1 MTKLEDIRELI
12 SEMGKYCDVIEDCGT
27 SHKAK
32 VAFTK
37 LLIQYSHLV
46 QEKSKKLLAEVE
58 HEQPK

>member
-1 MTKLEDIRELI
+1 MTELDDIRELL
-12 SEMGKYCDVIEDCGT
+12 SDLYKYCNVIEDCKT